1 MNANVQ
7 GADMVELDVQLTKD
21 LVPVIY
27 HDYYVNIAMKKVESM
42 QRIMMF
48 MNNVMKDVL
57 QETGR

>member
-1 MNANVQ
+1 
-7 GADMVELDVQLTKD
+7 MVELDVQLTKD